1 MIKKLISTF
10 STLLL
15 SSSFAL
21 AQVSTDLTLKTSPLY
36 PNPSE
41 TFVATVETY
50 AINLDKS
57 DVYWL
62 INDVVVASGFGKKQV
77 TLKAPE
83 AGKGYRL
90 TVTAKSPGG
99 KTYTYEKTFLSSS
112 VSIVWEATDSYV
124 PDWYEGR
131 ALLPEG
137 GKIRIFAMPNIGEGK
152 IASKDIVFN
161 WTLNNE
167 SLLQSSGLG
176 KNYLDYRISEE
187 QGDDLNFE
195 LEVSPVNSNEKIVR
209 RFSLSPNAPELIIY
223 KDSSLYGTLSQQAY
237 LGTIP
242 ETETEFSLMAEPFFS
257 SGKQTFKDLRV
268 NWTVN
273 GVLTGK
279 GDSFKKL
286 FRIPSPALGI
296 SNITVSFEN
305 INKLLQDAKTSFS
318 LSF

>member
-1 MIKKLISTF
+1 MIKKL
-10 STLLL
+10 TLL
-15 SSSFAL
+15 FAL
-21 AQVSTDLTLKTSPLY
+21 ITSFFFVSAQTNTELSLKTIPSY

-41 TFVATVETY
+41 TFTATIETY

-62 INDVVVASGFGKKQV
+62 INDTVVASGFGKKQI

-112 VSIVWEATDSYV
+112 VSIVWEAIDSYV

-137 GKIRIFAMPNIGEGK
+137 GKIRIFAMPNIGDGK

-161 WTLNNE
+161 WSLNNE
-167 SLLQSSGLG
+167 LIPQASGLG
-176 KNYLDYRISEE
+176 RNYLDYRISEE

-195 LEVSPVNSNEKIVR
+195 LELSPINSTEKIIKK
-209 RFSLSPNAPELIIY
+209 FSLAPHAPELIIY
-223 KDSSLYGTLSQQAY
+223 KDSPLYGTLSNKAY
-237 LGTIP
+237 FGTIS
-242 ETETEFSLMAEPFFS
+242 EKEREFSLIAEPFFS
-257 SGKQTFKDLRV
+257 SGKQSFKDLAV
-268 NWTVN
+268 VWSVN

-286 FRIPSPALGI
+286 FKIPSSSLGI
-296 SNITVSFEN
+296 STITVSFEN
-305 INKLLQDAKTSFS
+305 VTKLLQDAKTTFS

>member
-1 MIKKLISTF
+1 MLKNLLTLISAVF
-10 STLLL
+10 L
-15 SSSFAL
+15 SSSFTL
-21 AQVSTDLTLKTSPLY
+21 AQVSTDLTLKTNPIY

-41 TFVATVETY
+41 TFTATIETY

-62 INDVVVASGFGKKQV
+62 INDTVVASGFGKKQI

-83 AGKGYRL
+83 SGKGYRL

-99 KTYTYEKTFLSSS
+99 KTYTFEKTFLSSS

-137 GKIRIFAMPNIGEGK
+137 GKLRIFAMPNMDNGK
-152 IASKDIVFN
+152 LAAKDIVFK
-161 WTLNNE
+161 WFLNNE
-167 SLLQSSGLG
+167 LLESSSGLG
-176 KNYLDYRISEE
+176 RNYLDYRISEE

-195 LEVSPVNSNEKIVR
+195 LELSPKNSSEKIVR
-209 RFSLSPNAPELIIY
+209 KFSLAPTSPELIIY
-223 KDSSLYGTLSQQAY
+223 KDSPLYGTLSNKAY

-242 ETETEFSLMAEPFFS
+242 ETEKEFSLIAEPFFS
-257 SGKQTFKDLRV
+257 SGKQTFKDLSV
-268 NWTVN
+268 TWSVN
-273 GVLTGK
+273 GILTGK

-286 FRIPSPALGI
+286 FRIPSPALGV

-305 INKLLQDAKTSFS
+305 ITKLLQDAKTSFS